1 MAAAGHQIRKTDLI
15 NLSQV
20 HTVEQIAPRE
30 DFINVQL
37 YPADIVDREFIGVV
51 VRNGSIG
58 MITYQPS
65 AIRKLVQRTDLMETR
80 YFAAPADFCTT
91 CEIDVTVLLAYLE
104 SILPLAYSS

>member
-58 MITYQPS
+58 MITYQPG
-65 AIRKLVQRTDLMETR
+65 AIRKLDQRTDLMETR
-80 YFAAPADFCTT
+80 YFDVPADFRTT
-91 CEIDVTVLLAYLE
+91 CEIDVTVLLAKRQ
-104 SILPLAYSS
+104 STRSLA